1 MFWLGF
7 KLRFSTLFLYYEQ
20 QTHKQQKV
28 FYPTNH
34 KVQYAGS
41 EMKHIFTR
49 NVHDNN
55 NQADS
60 ELKQFFIYILGGTY
74 ARTYMKRMLTGVG
87 QGEQNVVSSEKML
100 RLLLYTG
107 QLLDQQQHVHIGAYI
122 FTASI
127 SLRLTAPSSSI
138 PLALIELSPK
148 SIPFYKCFKCSG
160 QALSY
165 DLARY
170 FLYYYQQRH
179 KQQKVFYANSQI
191 SQICMARDEI

>member
-1 MFWLGF
+1 
-7 KLRFSTLFLYYEQ
+7 
-20 QTHKQQKV
+20 
-28 FYPTNH
+28 
-34 KVQYAGS
+34 
-41 EMKHIFTR
+41 
-49 NVHDNN
+49 
-55 NQADS
+55 
-60 ELKQFFIYILGGTY
+60 
-74 ARTYMKRMLTGVG
+74 MKRMLTGVG

-165 DLARY
+165 VLARY
-170 FLYYYQQRH
+170 FYIMNNKHTNSRRYFTQPIR
-179 KQQKVFYANSQI
+179 KVQYAGSEMKHIFTRNLDEKTFLGRLGIKIVFFYI
-191 SQICMARDEI
+191 LGGTYTRT

>member
-1 MFWLGF
+1 
-7 KLRFSTLFLYYEQ
+7 
-20 QTHKQQKV
+20 
-28 FYPTNH
+28 
-34 KVQYAGS
+34 
-41 EMKHIFTR
+41 
-49 NVHDNN
+49 
-55 NQADS
+55 
-60 ELKQFFIYILGGTY
+60 
-74 ARTYMKRMLTGVG
+74 MKRMLTGVG

-165 DLARY
+165 VLARY
-170 FLYYYQQRH
+170 FYIMNNKDTNSRRYFTQPIRKVQYAGSEMKHIFTRNVHENNMLAASELKQFYFHFWRNICVDLNEKDAKGRWGGGIQRNC
-179 KQQKVFYANSQI
+179 K
-191 SQICMARDEI
+191 